1 MSEDAEILTQ
11 TTIAVREAAEKLRLR
26 YSPEAPSE
34 ARPASLES
42 LMSALHAN
50 DEAVL
55 EQLRPRL
62 HEIRPGAGWVEEE
75 LEGGELPSGEW
86 WVVDPAEGN
95 INHAHGMPEWA
106 VTATLVRDN
115 EPVLTV
121 VHLPLFD
128 ATYTALVGHGAHL
141 NGRPL
146 RVSRKTD
153 LGLSIAATS
162 QSVPDPS
169 LDTLKAMSE
178 SIAAMLR
185 DAMVVRVGVPAS
197 LHLINVAAGSMDVFW
212 QFAGTRADLL
222 PGALLVAEAG
232 GVVTDAHGAPWTTR
246 SASFLAA
253 APGVHKEAVESLSGI

>member
-1 MSEDAEILTQ
+1 MSENSEILTQ
-11 TTIAVREAAEKLRLR
+11 TTIAVREAANRLR
-26 YSPEAPSE
+26 QRFSPDPES
-34 ARPASLES
+34 RPASLEA

-55 EQLRPRL
+55 EPLRPRL
-62 HEIRPGAGWVEEE
+62 TEIRPGAGWVEEE
-75 LEGGELPSGEW
+75 LEGGELPPGEW

-95 INHAHGMPEWA
+95 VNHVQGMPEWG

-128 ATYTALVGHGAHL
+128 ATYTALVGHGAHV
-141 NGRPL
+141 NGRAL
-146 RVSRKTD
+146 RVSEKTELR
-153 LGLSIAATS
+153 LGIVGTS
-162 QSVPDPS
+162 QAVPDPS
-169 LDTLKAMSE
+169 PETHRAMSG

-185 DAMVVRVGVPAS
+185 DALLVRVSVPAT
-197 LHLINVAAGSMDVFW
+197 LHLLNVAAGSMDAFW

-232 GVVTDAHGAPWTTR
+232 GVITDVRGTPWTTR
-246 SASFLAA
+246 SESFLAA
-253 APGVHKEAVESLSGI
+253 APGVHKAAVESLSGI